1 MGRPDWLGGSVAP
14 IVGKRSETVAVPN
27 PINQMKTLS
36 SSLGVGAILLAPLVT
51 LFIGSL
57 AVENQRM
64 FLSCRANGGSTD
76 SCLLLIGGR

>member
-1 MGRPDWLGGSVAP
+1 MGRVGLARGLLAT

-36 SSLGVGAILLAPLVT
+36 SSLGVGAVLLAPLVT